1 MLDLRSYKR
10 SLGIK
15 VTNPNTPYKELVKQ
29 RLNSSS
35 IRINSATTTTI
46 SVSEKSATEERPQ
59 SRPERE
65 SEKPAPSKHF
75 WGYLN
80 TVAQKIFDRGQ
91 ETKETMSEEA
101 LLLNEILKP
110 AEPVKAKA
118 PTTTSMATPTP
129 KTETQKPMPSRKP
142 EPPVAAEP
150 APTTKIIEGKR
161 NSYELAKEIEK
172 LTATVTTGPKV
183 LDFSDGDDT
192 VEEII
197 FELTGSLEEET

>member
-1 MLDLRSYKR
+1 
-10 SLGIK
+10 
-15 VTNPNTPYKELVKQ
+15 LVKQ

-46 SVSEKSATEERPQ
+46 SVSEKSASQEPQ
-59 SRPERE
+59 VIHPSREP
-65 SEKPAPSKHF
+65 EKPAPSKHF

-80 TVAQKIFDRGQ
+80 NVASKIFDRSQ
-91 ETKETMSEEA
+91 ESKETMSEEA

-110 AEPVKAKA
+110 AEQPA
-118 PTTTSMATPTP
+118 PKLRTSNTTAAQKPTP
-129 KTETQKPMPSRKP
+129 ARDPQTQAAP
-142 EPPVAAEP
+142 EQTP
-150 APTTKIIEGKR
+150 ATKIIEGKR